1 MGTVR
6 PLLLAF
12 LPSFTEFLCRNRC
25 LADAIT
31 LENDPD
37 DATLNEQSN
46 QAMSRIM
53 PELESRKRERTSL
66 LRSLL
71 PGDDAYE
78 GVADEDALALA
89 ISQYE
94 CVPCHQRASGLH
106 MLAHRCYGLQRSRNH
121 CPRFNVEGKRTV
133 ETLLKLMGLGKRTT
147 ALELDRRNDRF
158 VCGQCPLV
166 TFLTEEAFPQRRII
180 RDWRSCVRLTMQLV
194 PFVIDDPFPADF
206 PYVRPGPGQD
216 AQMGLARRRGHG
228 RVVLGW

>member
-1 MGTVR
+1 MGTIS

-12 LPSFTEFLCRNRC
+12 LPSFAEFLCRDRY

-37 DATLNEQSN
+37 NTTLNERSYE
-46 QAMSRIM
+46 AMCRIL
-53 PELESRKRERTSL
+53 PELETQKRERASL

-71 PGDDAYE
+71 PRDDAYE
-78 GVADEDALALA
+78 GLANEDALALA
-89 ISQYE
+89 ISQFE

-106 MLAHRCYGLQRSRNH
+106 MLAHRCFGLQRSRHH
-121 CPRFNVEGKRTV
+121 CPRFNEEGKKTV

-166 TFLTEEAFPQRRII
+166 AFLTEETYPQRRII
-180 RDWRSCVRLTMQLV
+180 RDWRSCVRLVMQLV
-194 PFVIDDPFPADF
+194 SIC
-206 PYVRPGPGQD
+206 R
-216 AQMGLARRRGHG
+216 
-228 RVVLGW
+228 